1 MTSETRTF
9 AEAAALLPD
18 DFYLKCAKHF
28 LKAVRKHPR
37 FADALFNWRET
48 YTHNG
53 VPLNIKNEADTLLRV
68 ARNTLR
74 TETDGSQV
82 VGKHLLD
89 CEIAEAFCAYAHND
103 AAACVDELYDAVAV
117 LMRMIAVVEGKQRLG
132 GAE

>member
-37 FADALFNWRET
+37 FADALHGYRDSEMVKTYLKGCREILVSKRQNSKVYAT
-48 YTHNG
+48 
-53 VPLNIKNEADTLLRV
+53 DLL
-68 ARNTLR
+68 
-74 TETDGSQV
+74 E
-82 VGKHLLD
+82 
-89 CEIAEAFCAYAHND
+89 CEILEAWCAPND
-103 AAACVDELYDAVAV
+103 QETISELYDAVAV

-132 GAE
+132 GEE